1 MGANMLDVAPIAK
14 KKKKLV
20 TMDMLIARPKLTK
33 IAKLIEDHLVDDAL
47 KDSLSNTFL
56 VFINIIILCLE

>member
-1 MGANMLDVAPIAK
+1 
-14 KKKKLV
+14 
-20 TMDMLIARPKLTK
+20 MDMLIARPKLTK